1 MYNLWEVQVKQIIS
15 QPGKASVGWGRGG
28 GEVQKSLLAQKG
40 ESSLQ
45 VQGYMGSHR
54 QNRQLYLLF
63 YPLAMQSVVCRSA
76 ALALP
81 GTLLELQNLRL
92 HQT

>member
-1 MYNLWEVQVKQIIS
+1 M
-15 QPGKASVGWGRGG
+15 GRGRA
-28 GEVQKSLLAQKG
+28 EVQKSLSTERR
-40 ESSLQ
+40 ESCLQ

-63 YPLAMQSVVCRSA
+63 YPLAMQRWVCRSA